1 MSNTTSTGAD
11 EQNLGASL
19 TDLSN
24 SADGLSERV
33 RSLNRAV
40 DDLQDSTERW
50 GERQQEASEELSRAA
65 DSLRAGSTGQP
76 STAGNASTGFAP
88 ADD

>member
-40 DDLQDSTERW
+40 DDLQVSTERW
-50 GERQQEASEELSRAA
+50 GKRQQAASKELSRAA
-65 DSLRAGSTGQP
+65 DSLRAGPTDRP
-76 STAGNASTGFAP
+76 SAASTGFAP